1 MGHNI
6 PTFFFP
12 VNEKD
17 LNGSDLTEDIV
28 QNLLGDKFESR
39 YDEGIR
45 EVTSRNWWYQEM
57 VLELAKSLKISGLE
71 FLSEELLV
79 LDKPKLLQTFGSLD
93 QLLSKISSS
102 IPVFSEQQNEE
113 YAGIAELRSVDCSL
127 AFQRSTPD
135 IVINP
140 SVDSGFEAVEGFYS
154 FLKSIIAAIN
164 NALERDFLLIYY
176 RPQP

>member
-17 LNGSDLTEDIV
+17 LNGSDLTEDFV
-28 QNLLGDKFESR
+28 QNLLGVKFESR

-45 EVTSRNWWYQEM
+45 EVTSRNWWYQET
-57 VLELAKSLKISGLE
+57 VLELAKRLKISGLE
-71 FLSEELLV
+71 FLSQELIV
-79 LDKPKLLQTFGSLD
+79 LEKPKLSHTIVSLN
-93 QLLSKISSS
+93 QLLSKISGS
-102 IPVFSEQQNEE
+102 IPVFSDQQNEE

-140 SVDSGFEAVEGFYS
+140 SVDSGFEAVVGFYS

-164 NALERDFLLIYY
+164 NALERDLLLIYY